1 MLMTREEI
9 IELLEV
15 KTLKVTFTKVNGEE
29 RVMNCT
35 LREDILPQEDGESEF
50 DSRAHN
56 PNVVPVW
63 DVDKEGWRS
72 FRLDN
77 LKAVE

>member
-9 IELLEV
+9 VELLEV

-35 LREDILPQEDGESEF
+35 LREDIVPQGDDNEF
-50 DSRAHN
+50 TSRAYN